1 MLLQLLNNF
10 DPQLQVVGSMRV
22 DEFTDLLP
30 FIWTFSDYITVVFEK
45 MADKELCEITMLI
58 FSTTL
63 VKLQGQAL
71 TEKQG
76 VRE

>member
-1 MLLQLLNNF
+1 
-10 DPQLQVVGSMRV
+10 MRV

-63 VKLQGQAL
+63 VKLQG
-71 TEKQG
+71 
-76 VRE
+76 